1 MIDSFYNIVTWV
13 MILFGLVGALVIIGL
28 CFWLILE
35 EINK

>member
-1 MIDSFYNIVTWV
+1 MSDSLYNIVAWV
-13 MILFGLVGALVIIGL
+13 MILFGLVGALAVIGL

>member
-1 MIDSFYNIVTWV
+1 MIDSVYNIVAWV
-13 MILFGLVGALVIIGL
+13 MILFGLVGALAVIGL